1 MKFKEGI
8 LSSSMGAVLLALAIG
23 AQPLVAVAQ
32 APKLTIQ
39 SEEAAH
45 PKLVVAIREMKNALY
60 ELSHTKDDYGGY
72 RDAAIR
78 DIRNAIF
85 SMQKALYFRLNMDD
99 EALRKIQ

>member
-1 MKFKEGI
+1 MKFKDGI
-8 LSSSMGAVLLALAIG
+8 LSTGAGAVLLALAIG
-23 AQPLVAVAQ
+23 AQPLVADAQ
-32 APKLTIQ
+32 APHLTIQ

-45 PKLVVAIREMKNALY
+45 PRLVVAIREMKNALF
-60 ELSHTKDDYGGY
+60 ELSHTKEEYGGN

-85 SMQKALYFRLNMDD
+85 SMQKALYFRLNLDD

>member
-1 MKFKEGI
+1 MKIKHGI
-8 LSSSMGAVLLALAIG
+8 LSAGAGAALLAIAIG
-23 AQPLVAVAQ
+23 AQPLVASAQ
-32 APKLTIQ
+32 APQLTIQ

-45 PKLVVAIREMKNALY
+45 PKLVLAIREMKNALF
-60 ELSHTKDDYGGY
+60 ELTTTKDDYGGNKA
-72 RDAAIR
+72 AAIR